1 MTKINPAV
9 NDPAVNNPAVSAN
22 PAPVIA
28 IVAAAGQGHRLGAEK
43 PKAFV
48 ELAGKTLLERTINSL
63 QETGLVDEIIAVAAP
78 DMLDDAAAVLERCEG
93 CAERSAGSTGVGVGS
108 NAKIPKLRLVPG
120 RGERVDSV
128 MAGLEAISVPA
139 GDLIGARAADP
150 VVLVHDAARALT
162 PPEMINRVITAVV
175 DGAAGA
181 IPVVPVV
188 DTIKTVA
195 ESASGE
201 PDGDHDGVPGG
212 ELRVG
217 KTVDRS
223 ELRAAQ
229 TPQGFRYSALLSA
242 NETYFASVQAEKEA
256 GATSFVP
263 TDDASLLEWQ
273 GVPVICVAG
282 DERALKITTPKDL
295 LLAQAYLR
303 ESAEAPAASRPDS
316 AQSTAQHPDS
326 AQSSAQPQQTTAQ
339 PQQSQPAAMPVP
351 RVGIASD
358 AHQIE
363 AGKPCWIAGL
373 LFDGV
378 DGCEGH
384 SDGDV
389 VSHAMVDALLSAS
402 GLGDLGSFVG
412 VGRPEYAN
420 VSGAQLLR
428 EVREL
433 LDDNDFQIGNV
444 AVQLIGQTPKFSPRR
459 EEAQQVLSE
468 LLGAPV
474 SVSATTTD
482 HLGFTGR
489 EEGRAAIANAVVWRA
504 N

>member
-1 MTKINPAV
+1 MNI
-9 NDPAVNNPAVSAN
+9 SSSR

-28 IVAAAGQGHRLGAEK
+28 IIAAAGQGTRLRADK

-48 ELAGKTLLERTINSL
+48 ELAGISLLERSISAMHAT
-63 QETGLVDEIIAVAAP
+63 ELVDEIIVVAAP
-78 DMLDDAAAVLERCEG
+78 DMLDEAADVISRCE
-93 CAERSAGSTGVGVGS
+93 SADATRGAGADASDGRT
-108 NAKIPKLRLVPG
+108 IRLVPG
-120 RGERVDSV
+120 RGERADSV
-128 MAGLEAISVPA
+128 MAGLEAISVEP
-139 GDLIGARAADP
+139 GVDP
-150 VVLVHDAARALT
+150 IVLVHDAARALT
-162 PPEMINRVITAVV
+162 PASMIDRVARAVA
-175 DGAAGA
+175 DGASGVV
-181 IPVVPVV
+181 PVVPVV
-188 DTIKTVA
+188 DTIKAVTETA
-195 ESASGE
+195 G
-201 PDGDHDGVPGG
+201 HD
-212 ELRVG
+212 EERSQAQIT

-223 ELRAAQ
+223 NVRAAQ
-229 TPQGFRYSALLSA
+229 TPQGFRYSALFSA
-242 NETYFASVQAEKEA
+242 NEMYYASVQADAET
-256 GATSFVP
+256 GTRSFVP

-273 GVPVICVAG
+273 GVPVVCVDG
-282 DERALKITTPKDL
+282 DELAFKITTRKDL
-295 LLAQAYLR
+295 LLARAYLADGVTEGA
-303 ESAEAPAASRPDS
+303 ESVNSSSQTIPVQGNS
-316 AQSTAQHPDS
+316 AQSQPTQP
-326 AQSSAQPQQTTAQ
+326 QPAQP
-339 PQQSQPAAMPVP
+339 PAMPIP

-412 VGRPEYAN
+412 VGRPEYDN

-433 LDDNDFQIGNV
+433 LDDNDFRIGNV

>member
-1 MTKINPAV
+1 MSTSSPR
-9 NDPAVNNPAVSAN
+9 
-22 PAPVIA
+22 PAPVVA
-28 IVAAAGQGHRLGAEK
+28 IIAAAGQGTRLRADK

-48 ELAGKTLLERTINSL
+48 ELAGISLLERSIKAMHAA
-63 QETGLVDEIIAVAAP
+63 ELVDEIIVVAAP
-78 DMLDDAAAVLERCEG
+78 DMLDEAADVISRCE
-93 CAERSAGSTGVGVGS
+93 AADSTRVAATGS
-108 NAKIPKLRLVPG
+108 NGATGASGANDGRTIRLVPG
-120 RGERVDSV
+120 RGQRVDSV
-128 MAGLEAISVPA
+128 MAGLEAISVEP
-139 GDLIGARAADP
+139 GVDP
-150 VVLVHDAARALT
+150 IVLVHDAARALT
-162 PPEMINRVITAVV
+162 PASMIDRVARAVA
-175 DGAAGA
+175 DGASGVV
-181 IPVVPVV
+181 PVVPVV
-188 DTIKTVA
+188 DTIKTVTETA
-195 ESASGE
+195 GHDEE
-201 PDGDHDGVPGG
+201 PSQAQITT
-212 ELRVG
+212 
-217 KTVDRS
+217 TVDRS
-223 ELRAAQ
+223 NLRAAQ
-229 TPQGFRYSALLSA
+229 TPQGFRYSALFSA
-242 NETYFASVQAEKEA
+242 NEMYYATVHADAEA
-256 GATSFVP
+256 GTRSFVP

-273 GVPVICVAG
+273 GVPVACVDG
-282 DERALKITTPKDL
+282 DELAFKITTRKDL
-295 LLAQAYLR
+295 LLAQAFLADGVADGTDGTER
-303 ESAEAPAASRPDS
+303 AERVNP
-316 AQSTAQHPDS
+316 
-326 AQSSAQPQQTTAQ
+326 SS
-339 PQQSQPAAMPVP
+339 QSQAIPEQANSTQPPAMPIT

-412 VGRPEYAN
+412 VGRPEYDN
-420 VSGAQLLR
+420 VSGVQLLR

-433 LDDNDFQIGNV
+433 LDDNDFRIGNV

-459 EEAQQVLSE
+459 EEAQEVLSE

>member
-1 MTKINPAV
+1 MTKI
-9 NDPAVNNPAVSAN
+9 NPAVSAN

-63 QETGLVDEIIAVAAP
+63 QATGLVDEIIVVAAP
-78 DMLDDAAAVLERCEG
+78 DKLDDAAAVLERCEG
-93 CAERSAGSTGVGVGS
+93 CAERSAGSTGVGVGT
-108 NAKIPKLRLVPG
+108 NASIPKLRLVPG

-139 GDLIGARAADP
+139 ADLIGARAADP

-162 PPEMINRVITAVV
+162 PPEMITRVIAAVRE
-175 DGAAGA
+175 GAAGV

-195 ESASGE
+195 SSASGE
-201 PDGDHDGVPGG
+201 PAGDHDGKPGG

-242 NETYFASVQAEKEA
+242 NETYFARVQAEKEA

-316 AQSTAQHPDS
+316 AQSSAQHPDS

>member
-1 MTKINPAV
+1 MNI
-9 NDPAVNNPAVSAN
+9 SSSR

-28 IVAAAGQGHRLGAEK
+28 IIAAAGQGTRLRADK

-48 ELAGKTLLERTINSL
+48 ELAGISLLERSISAMHAT
-63 QETGLVDEIIAVAAP
+63 ELVDEIIVVAAP
-78 DMLDDAAAVLERCEG
+78 DMLDEAADVISRCEAADATRG
-93 CAERSAGSTGVGVGS
+93 AGADASDGRT
-108 NAKIPKLRLVPG
+108 IRLVPG
-120 RGERVDSV
+120 RGERADSV
-128 MAGLEAISVPA
+128 MAGLEAVSVEP
-139 GDLIGARAADP
+139 GVDP
-150 VVLVHDAARALT
+150 IVLVHDAARALT
-162 PPEMINRVITAVV
+162 PASMIDRVARAVA
-175 DGAAGA
+175 DGASGVV
-181 IPVVPVV
+181 PVVPVV
-188 DTIKTVA
+188 DTIKAVTETA
-195 ESASGE
+195 GHGE
-201 PDGDHDGVPGG
+201 A
-212 ELRVG
+212 RSQAQIT

-223 ELRAAQ
+223 NVRAAQ
-229 TPQGFRYSALLSA
+229 TPQGFRYSALFSA
-242 NETYFASVQAEKEA
+242 NEMYYASVQADAEA
-256 GATSFVP
+256 GTRSFVP

-273 GVPVICVAG
+273 GVPVVCVDG
-282 DERALKITTPKDL
+282 DELAFKITTRKDL
-295 LLAQAYLR
+295 LLAQAFLADGVTKGSEGA
-303 ESAEAPAASRPDS
+303 ESVNSSFQTIPVQGNS
-316 AQSTAQHPDS
+316 AQSQPTQPQPAQSHLMQPQPAQSKTAQSP
-326 AQSSAQPQQTTAQ
+326 
-339 PQQSQPAAMPVP
+339 AMPIP

-412 VGRPEYAN
+412 VGRPEYDN

-428 EVREL
+428 EVRAL
-433 LDDNDFQIGNV
+433 LDDNDFRIGNV

>member
-1 MTKINPAV
+1 MSTSSPR
-9 NDPAVNNPAVSAN
+9 

-28 IVAAAGQGHRLGAEK
+28 IIAAAGQGTRLRADK

-48 ELAGKTLLERTINSL
+48 ELAGMSLLERSIKAMHAA
-63 QETGLVDEIIAVAAP
+63 ELVDEIIIVAAP
-78 DMLDDAAAVLERCEG
+78 DMLDEAAEVISRCEVADPTRVAAAGFNVAAGDTGANGASGTNEG
-93 CAERSAGSTGVGVGS
+93 RT
-108 NAKIPKLRLVPG
+108 IRLVPG

-128 MAGLEAISVPA
+128 MAGLEAISVEP
-139 GDLIGARAADP
+139 GVDP
-150 VVLVHDAARALT
+150 IVLVHDAARALT
-162 PPEMINRVITAVV
+162 PASMIDRVARAVA
-175 DGAAGA
+175 DGASGVV
-181 IPVVPVV
+181 PVLPVV
-188 DTIKTVA
+188 DTIKTVMETA
-195 ESASGE
+195 GRDEGRSQ
-201 PDGDHDGVPGG
+201 VQIT
-212 ELRVG
+212 

-223 ELRAAQ
+223 NVRAAQ
-229 TPQGFRYSALLSA
+229 TPQGFRYSALFSA
-242 NETYFASVQAEKEA
+242 NEMYFASAQADAEA
-256 GATSFVP
+256 GTRSFVP

-273 GVPVICVAG
+273 GVPVACVDG
-282 DERALKITTPKDL
+282 DELAFKITTRKDL
-295 LLAQAYLR
+295 LLAQAFLADGVADGAER
-303 ESAEAPAASRPDS
+303 AESAERVKPSSQSQAIPA
-316 AQSTAQHPDS
+316 QGN
-326 AQSSAQPQQTTAQ
+326 SAQP
-339 PQQSQPAAMPVP
+339 PAMLIP

-412 VGRPEYAN
+412 VGRPEYDN

-433 LDDNDFQIGNV
+433 LDDNDFRIGNV

>member
-1 MTKINPAV
+1 MNI
-9 NDPAVNNPAVSAN
+9 SSSR

-28 IVAAAGQGHRLGAEK
+28 IVAAAGQGTRLRADK

-48 ELAGKTLLERTINSL
+48 ELAGISLLERSISAM
-63 QETGLVDEIIAVAAP
+63 QASELVDEIIVVAAP
-78 DMLDDAAAVLERCEG
+78 DMLDEAAEVISRCE
-93 CAERSAGSTGVGVGS
+93 SADATRGAGADVSDGRT
-108 NAKIPKLRLVPG
+108 IRLVPG
-120 RGERVDSV
+120 RGERADSV
-128 MAGLEAISVPA
+128 MAGLEAISVEP
-139 GDLIGARAADP
+139 GVDP
-150 VVLVHDAARALT
+150 IVLVHDAARALT
-162 PPEMINRVITAVV
+162 PASMIDRVARAVA
-175 DGAAGA
+175 DGASGVV
-181 IPVVPVV
+181 PVVPVV
-188 DTIKTVA
+188 DTIKAVT
-195 ESASGE
+195 ETTDHGE
-201 PDGDHDGVPGG
+201 A
-212 ELRVG
+212 RSQAQIT

-223 ELRAAQ
+223 NVRAAQ

-242 NETYFASVQAEKEA
+242 NEMYYASVQADAEA
-256 GATSFVP
+256 GTRSFVP

-273 GVPVICVAG
+273 GVPVVCVDG
-282 DERALKITTPKDL
+282 DELAFKITTRKDL
-295 LLAQAYLR
+295 LLARAYLADGVTEGA
-303 ESAEAPAASRPDS
+303 ESVNSSSQTIPVQGNS
-316 AQSTAQHPDS
+316 AQSQPTQP
-326 AQSSAQPQQTTAQ
+326 QPAQP
-339 PQQSQPAAMPVP
+339 PAMPIP

-412 VGRPEYAN
+412 VGRPEYDN

-433 LDDNDFQIGNV
+433 LDDNDFRIGNV

>member
-1 MTKINPAV
+1 MSTSSPR
-9 NDPAVNNPAVSAN
+9 

-28 IVAAAGQGHRLGAEK
+28 IIAAAGQGTRLRADK

-48 ELAGKTLLERTINSL
+48 ELAGISLLERSISAMHAA
-63 QETGLVDEIIAVAAP
+63 ELVDEIIVVAAP
-78 DMLDDAAAVLERCEG
+78 DMLDAAAEVISRCE
-93 CAERSAGSTGVGVGS
+93 AADSTRVAATGS
-108 NAKIPKLRLVPG
+108 NGATGASGANDGRTIRLVPG
-120 RGERVDSV
+120 RGQRVDSV
-128 MAGLEAISVPA
+128 MAGLEAISVEP
-139 GDLIGARAADP
+139 GVDP
-150 VVLVHDAARALT
+150 IVLVHDAARALT
-162 PPEMINRVITAVV
+162 PASMIDRVARAVA
-175 DGAAGA
+175 DGASGVV
-181 IPVVPVV
+181 PVVPVV
-188 DTIKTVA
+188 DTIKTVTETA
-195 ESASGE
+195 GHDEE
-201 PDGDHDGVPGG
+201 PSQAQITT
-212 ELRVG
+212 
-217 KTVDRS
+217 TVDRS
-223 ELRAAQ
+223 NLRAAQ
-229 TPQGFRYSALLSA
+229 TPQGFRYSALFSA
-242 NETYFASVQAEKEA
+242 NEMYYASVHADAEA
-256 GATSFVP
+256 GTRSFVP

-273 GVPVICVAG
+273 GVPVACVDG
-282 DERALKITTPKDL
+282 DELAFKITTRKDL
-295 LLAQAYLR
+295 LLAQAFLADGVADGADDTAG
-303 ESAEAPAASRPDS
+303 AERAERVQTSSQSQAIPAQDN
-316 AQSTAQHPDS
+316 
-326 AQSSAQPQQTTAQ
+326 SAQPL
-339 PQQSQPAAMPVP
+339 AMPIP

-412 VGRPEYAN
+412 VGRPEYDN

-433 LDDNDFQIGNV
+433 LDDNDFRIGNV

-459 EEAQQVLSE
+459 EEAQEVLSE

-489 EEGRAAIANAVVWRA
+489 EEGRAAIANAVVWRV

>member
-1 MTKINPAV
+1 MNI
-9 NDPAVNNPAVSAN
+9 SSSR

-28 IVAAAGQGHRLGAEK
+28 IIAAAGQGTRLGADK

-48 ELAGKTLLERTINSL
+48 ELAGISLLERSISAMHAT
-63 QETGLVDEIIAVAAP
+63 ELVDEIIVVAAP
-78 DMLDDAAAVLERCEG
+78 DMLDEAADVISRCE
-93 CAERSAGSTGVGVGS
+93 SADATRGAGADASDGRT
-108 NAKIPKLRLVPG
+108 IRLVPG
-120 RGERVDSV
+120 RGERADSV
-128 MAGLEAISVPA
+128 MAGLEAVSVEP
-139 GDLIGARAADP
+139 GVDP
-150 VVLVHDAARALT
+150 IVLVHDAARALT
-162 PPEMINRVITAVV
+162 PASMIDRVARAVA
-175 DGAAGA
+175 DGASGVV
-181 IPVVPVV
+181 PVVPVV
-188 DTIKTVA
+188 DTIKAVTETA
-195 ESASGE
+195 GHGE
-201 PDGDHDGVPGG
+201 A
-212 ELRVG
+212 RSQAQIT

-223 ELRAAQ
+223 NVRAAQ
-229 TPQGFRYSALLSA
+229 TPQGFRYSALFSA
-242 NETYFASVQAEKEA
+242 NEMYYASVQADAEA
-256 GATSFVP
+256 GTRSFVP

-273 GVPVICVAG
+273 GVPVVCVDG
-282 DERALKITTPKDL
+282 DELAFKITTRKDL
-295 LLAQAYLR
+295 LLAQAFLADGVTKGSEGA
-303 ESAEAPAASRPDS
+303 ESVNSSFQTIPVQGNS
-316 AQSTAQHPDS
+316 AQSQPTQPQP
-326 AQSSAQPQQTTAQ
+326 AQSHLMQPQPAQ
-339 PQQSQPAAMPVP
+339 SPAMPIP

-412 VGRPEYAN
+412 VGRPEYDN

-428 EVREL
+428 EVRAL
-433 LDDNDFQIGNV
+433 LDDNDFRIGNV

>member
-1 MTKINPAV
+1 MSTSSPR
-9 NDPAVNNPAVSAN
+9 

-28 IVAAAGQGHRLGAEK
+28 IIAAAGQGTRLRADK

-48 ELAGKTLLERTINSL
+48 ELAGISLLERSISAMHAA
-63 QETGLVDEIIAVAAP
+63 ELVDEIIVVAAP
-78 DMLDDAAAVLERCEG
+78 DMLDEAADVISRCE
-93 CAERSAGSTGVGVGS
+93 AAGDTSVADASRVPGAGASDRRT
-108 NAKIPKLRLVPG
+108 IRLVPG
-120 RGERVDSV
+120 RGQRVDSV
-128 MAGLEAISVPA
+128 MAGLEAISVEP
-139 GDLIGARAADP
+139 GVDP
-150 VVLVHDAARALT
+150 IVLVHDAARALT
-162 PPEMINRVITAVV
+162 PARMIDRVARAGA
-175 DGAAGA
+175 DGASGVV
-181 IPVVPVV
+181 PVVPVV
-188 DTIKTVA
+188 DTIKTVTETA
-195 ESASGE
+195 GHDEE
-201 PDGDHDGVPGG
+201 PSQAQITT
-212 ELRVG
+212 
-217 KTVDRS
+217 TVDRS
-223 ELRAAQ
+223 NLRAAQ
-229 TPQGFRYSALLSA
+229 TPQGFRYSALFSA
-242 NETYFASVQAEKEA
+242 NEMYYASVHADAEA
-256 GATSFVP
+256 GTRSFVP

-273 GVPVICVAG
+273 GVPVACVDG
-282 DERALKITTPKDL
+282 DELAFKITTRKDL
-295 LLAQAYLR
+295 LLAQAFLADGVADGTDGTER
-303 ESAEAPAASRPDS
+303 AERVNP
-316 AQSTAQHPDS
+316 
-326 AQSSAQPQQTTAQ
+326 SS
-339 PQQSQPAAMPVP
+339 QSQAIPIP

-412 VGRPEYAN
+412 VGRPEYDN
-420 VSGAQLLR
+420 VSGVQLLR

-433 LDDNDFQIGNV
+433 LDDNDFRIGNV

-459 EEAQQVLSE
+459 EEAQEVLSE

-474 SVSATTTD
+474 PVPATTTD

>member
-1 MTKINPAV
+1 MNI
-9 NDPAVNNPAVSAN
+9 SSSR

-28 IVAAAGQGHRLGAEK
+28 IIAAAGQGTRLGADK

-48 ELAGKTLLERTINSL
+48 ELAGISLLERSISAMHAT
-63 QETGLVDEIIAVAAP
+63 ELVDEIIVVAAP
-78 DMLDDAAAVLERCEG
+78 DMLDEAADVISRCE
-93 CAERSAGSTGVGVGS
+93 SADVTRVAGAGASDGRT
-108 NAKIPKLRLVPG
+108 IRLVPG
-120 RGERVDSV
+120 RGERADSV
-128 MAGLEAISVPA
+128 MAGLEAISVEP
-139 GDLIGARAADP
+139 GVDP
-150 VVLVHDAARALT
+150 IVLVHDAARALT
-162 PPEMINRVITAVV
+162 PANMIDRVARAVA
-175 DGAAGA
+175 DGALGVV
-181 IPVVPVV
+181 PVVPVV
-188 DTIKTVA
+188 DTIKAVTETA
-195 ESASGE
+195 GHGE
-201 PDGDHDGVPGG
+201 V
-212 ELRVG
+212 RSQAQIT

-223 ELRAAQ
+223 NVRAAQ
-229 TPQGFRYSALLSA
+229 TPQGFRYSALFSA
-242 NETYFASVQAEKEA
+242 NEMYYASVQADAEA
-256 GATSFVP
+256 GTRSFVP

-273 GVPVICVAG
+273 GVPVVCVDG
-282 DERALKITTPKDL
+282 DELAFKITTRKDL
-295 LLAQAYLR
+295 LLARAFLADGVT
-303 ESAEAPAASRPDS
+303 EGSEGAERMNPSSQTIPVQGNS
-316 AQSTAQHPDS
+316 AQSQPTQP
-326 AQSSAQPQQTTAQ
+326 QPAQPKTTQ
-339 PQQSQPAAMPVP
+339 PPAVPIP

-412 VGRPEYAN
+412 VGRPEYDN

-428 EVREL
+428 EVHAL
-433 LDDNDFQIGNV
+433 LDDNDFRIGNV

>member
-1 MTKINPAV
+1 MNI
-9 NDPAVNNPAVSAN
+9 SSSR

-28 IVAAAGQGHRLGAEK
+28 IIAAAGQGTRLRADK

-48 ELAGKTLLERTINSL
+48 ELAGISLLERSISAMHAT
-63 QETGLVDEIIAVAAP
+63 ELVDEIIVVAAP
-78 DMLDDAAAVLERCEG
+78 DMLDEAADVISRCE
-93 CAERSAGSTGVGVGS
+93 SADATRGAGADASDGRT
-108 NAKIPKLRLVPG
+108 IRLVPG
-120 RGERVDSV
+120 RGERADSV
-128 MAGLEAISVPA
+128 MAGLEAVSVEP
-139 GDLIGARAADP
+139 GVDP
-150 VVLVHDAARALT
+150 IVLVHDAARALT
-162 PPEMINRVITAVV
+162 PASMIDRVARAVA
-175 DGAAGA
+175 DGASGVV
-181 IPVVPVV
+181 PVVPVV
-188 DTIKTVA
+188 DTIKAVT
-195 ESASGE
+195 ETT
-201 PDGDHDGVPGG
+201 DHGG
-212 ELRVG
+212 ARSQAQIT

-223 ELRAAQ
+223 NVRAAQ

-242 NETYFASVQAEKEA
+242 NEMYYASVQADAEA
-256 GATSFVP
+256 GTRSFVP

-273 GVPVICVAG
+273 GVPVVCVDG
-282 DERALKITTPKDL
+282 DELAFKITTQKDL
-295 LLAQAYLR
+295 LLARAFLADGVTEGSEGA
-303 ESAEAPAASRPDS
+303 ESVNPSFQTIPVQGNS
-316 AQSTAQHPDS
+316 AQSKTT
-326 AQSSAQPQQTTAQ
+326 QSP
-339 PQQSQPAAMPVP
+339 AMPIP

-412 VGRPEYAN
+412 VGRPEYDN

-428 EVREL
+428 EVRVL
-433 LDDNDFQIGNV
+433 LDDNDFRIGNV

>member
-1 MTKINPAV
+1 MNI
-9 NDPAVNNPAVSAN
+9 SSSR

-28 IVAAAGQGHRLGAEK
+28 IIAAAGQGTRLGADK

-48 ELAGKTLLERTINSL
+48 ELAGRSLLERSISAMHAT
-63 QETGLVDEIIAVAAP
+63 ELVDEIIVVAAP
-78 DMLDDAAAVLERCEG
+78 DMLDEAADVISRCE
-93 CAERSAGSTGVGVGS
+93 SADATRGAGADASDGRT
-108 NAKIPKLRLVPG
+108 IRLVPG
-120 RGERVDSV
+120 RGERADSV
-128 MAGLEAISVPA
+128 MAGLEAISVEP
-139 GDLIGARAADP
+139 GVDP
-150 VVLVHDAARALT
+150 IVLVHDAARALT
-162 PPEMINRVITAVV
+162 PASMIDRVARAVA
-175 DGAAGA
+175 DGASGVV
-181 IPVVPVV
+181 PVVPVV
-188 DTIKTVA
+188 DTIKAVTETA
-195 ESASGE
+195 GHGE
-201 PDGDHDGVPGG
+201 A
-212 ELRVG
+212 RSQAQIT

-223 ELRAAQ
+223 NVRAAQ
-229 TPQGFRYSALLSA
+229 TPQGFRYSALFSA
-242 NETYFASVQAEKEA
+242 NEMYYASVQADAEA
-256 GATSFVP
+256 GTRSFVP

-273 GVPVICVAG
+273 GVPVVCVDG
-282 DERALKITTPKDL
+282 DELAFKITTRKDL
-295 LLAQAYLR
+295 LLARAYLADGVI
-303 ESAEAPAASRPDS
+303 EGSEGAERVNSSSQTIPVQGNS
-316 AQSTAQHPDS
+316 AQSHLMQPQPAQSKTAQSP
-326 AQSSAQPQQTTAQ
+326 
-339 PQQSQPAAMPVP
+339 AMPIP

-412 VGRPEYAN
+412 VGRPEYDN

-428 EVREL
+428 EVRAL
-433 LDDNDFQIGNV
+433 LDDNDFRIGNV

>member
-9 NDPAVNNPAVSAN
+9 INPAVNNPAVLDN

-48 ELAGKTLLERTINSL
+48 ELSGKTLLERTINSL
-63 QETGLVDEIIAVAAP
+63 QSTGLVDEIIAVAAP
-78 DMLDDAAAVLERCEG
+78 DMLDDAAAVLQRCQSNP
-93 CAERSAGSTGVGVGS
+93 AAPVSSAAVGGGAT
-108 NAKIPKLRLVPG
+108 AKTPELRLVPG

-139 GDLIGARAADP
+139 AGQPGAVPASDP

-162 PPEMINRVITAVV
+162 PPAMITRVIAAVV
-175 DGAAGA
+175 DGAAGV

-201 PDGDHDGVPGG
+201 SDGATDGKPGG
-212 ELRVG
+212 ELVVG

-242 NETYFASVQAEKEA
+242 NETYFASVQADKEA
-256 GATSFVP
+256 GARSFVP

-273 GVPVICVAG
+273 GVPVSCVAG
-282 DERALKITTPKDL
+282 DERALKITTRKDL
-295 LLAQAYLR
+295 LLAQAYLQ
-303 ESAEAPAASRPDS
+303 EAAQSLDD
-316 AQSTAQHPDS
+316 AQSTAQRPDA
-326 AQSSAQPQQTTAQ
+326 AQSTAQPQQTTAQ
-339 PQQSQPAAMPVP
+339 QQQSQPPAMPVP

>member
-1 MTKINPAV
+1 MNI
-9 NDPAVNNPAVSAN
+9 SSSR

-28 IVAAAGQGHRLGAEK
+28 IIAAAGQGTRLGADK

-48 ELAGKTLLERTINSL
+48 ELAGISLLERSISAMHAT
-63 QETGLVDEIIAVAAP
+63 ELVDEIIVVAAP
-78 DMLDDAAAVLERCEG
+78 DMLDEAADVISRCE
-93 CAERSAGSTGVGVGS
+93 SADATRVAGADASDGRT
-108 NAKIPKLRLVPG
+108 IRLVPG
-120 RGERVDSV
+120 RGERADSV
-128 MAGLEAISVPA
+128 MAGLEAISVEP
-139 GDLIGARAADP
+139 GVDP
-150 VVLVHDAARALT
+150 IVLVHDAARALT
-162 PPEMINRVITAVV
+162 PASMIDRVARAVA
-175 DGAAGA
+175 DGASGVV
-181 IPVVPVV
+181 PVVPVV
-188 DTIKTVA
+188 DTIKAVTETA
-195 ESASGE
+195 GHGE
-201 PDGDHDGVPGG
+201 A
-212 ELRVG
+212 RSQAQIT

-223 ELRAAQ
+223 NVRAAQ

-242 NETYFASVQAEKEA
+242 NEMYYASVQADAEA
-256 GATSFVP
+256 GTRSFVP

-273 GVPVICVAG
+273 GVPVVCVDG
-282 DERALKITTPKDL
+282 DELAFKITTRKDL
-295 LLAQAYLR
+295 LLARAYLADGVTEGSEGA
-303 ESAEAPAASRPDS
+303 ESVNPSSQTIPVQGNS
-316 AQSTAQHPDS
+316 AQSKTT
-326 AQSSAQPQQTTAQ
+326 QP
-339 PQQSQPAAMPVP
+339 PAMPIP

-412 VGRPEYAN
+412 VGRPEYDN

-433 LDDNDFQIGNV
+433 LDDNDFRIGNV

>member
-1 MTKINPAV
+1 MNI
-9 NDPAVNNPAVSAN
+9 SSSR

-28 IVAAAGQGHRLGAEK
+28 IIAAAGQGTRLRADK

-48 ELAGKTLLERTINSL
+48 ELAGISLLERSISAMHAT
-63 QETGLVDEIIAVAAP
+63 ELVDEIIVVAAP
-78 DMLDDAAAVLERCEG
+78 DMLDEAADVISRCE
-93 CAERSAGSTGVGVGS
+93 SADATRGAGADASDGRT
-108 NAKIPKLRLVPG
+108 IRLVPG
-120 RGERVDSV
+120 RGERADSV
-128 MAGLEAISVPA
+128 MAGLEAISVEP
-139 GDLIGARAADP
+139 GVDP
-150 VVLVHDAARALT
+150 IVLVHDAARALT
-162 PPEMINRVITAVV
+162 PASMIDRVARAVA
-175 DGAAGA
+175 DGASGVV
-181 IPVVPVV
+181 PVVPVV
-188 DTIKTVA
+188 DTIKAVT
-195 ESASGE
+195 ETTGHGE
-201 PDGDHDGVPGG
+201 ARGQAQIT
-212 ELRVG
+212 

-223 ELRAAQ
+223 NVRAAQ
-229 TPQGFRYSALLSA
+229 TPQGFRYSALFSA
-242 NETYFASVQAEKEA
+242 NEMYYASVQADAEA
-256 GATSFVP
+256 GTRSFVP

-273 GVPVICVAG
+273 GVPVVCVDG
-282 DERALKITTPKDL
+282 DELAFKITTRKDL
-295 LLAQAYLR
+295 LLARAYLADGVT
-303 ESAEAPAASRPDS
+303 EGAQSVNPSSQTIPVQGNS
-316 AQSTAQHPDS
+316 AQSQPTHLQP
-326 AQSSAQPQQTTAQ
+326 AQPQPAQSKTTQ
-339 PQQSQPAAMPVP
+339 PPAMPIP

-412 VGRPEYAN
+412 VGRPEYDN

-433 LDDNDFQIGNV
+433 LDDNDFRIGNV

>member
-1 MTKINPAV
+1 MNI
-9 NDPAVNNPAVSAN
+9 SSSR

-28 IVAAAGQGHRLGAEK
+28 IIAAAGQGTRLRADK

-48 ELAGKTLLERTINSL
+48 ELAGISLLERSISAMHAT
-63 QETGLVDEIIAVAAP
+63 EFVDEIIVVAAP
-78 DMLDDAAAVLERCEG
+78 DMLDEAADVISRCE
-93 CAERSAGSTGVGVGS
+93 SADATRVAGADASDGRT
-108 NAKIPKLRLVPG
+108 IRLVPG
-120 RGERVDSV
+120 RGERADSV
-128 MAGLEAISVPA
+128 MAGLEAISVEP
-139 GDLIGARAADP
+139 GVDP
-150 VVLVHDAARALT
+150 IVLVHDAARALT
-162 PPEMINRVITAVV
+162 PASMIDRVARAVA
-175 DGAAGA
+175 DGASGVV
-181 IPVVPVV
+181 PVVPVV
-188 DTIKTVA
+188 DTIKAVTETA
-195 ESASGE
+195 G
-201 PDGDHDGVPGG
+201 HD
-212 ELRVG
+212 EERSQAQIT

-223 ELRAAQ
+223 NVRAAQ
-229 TPQGFRYSALLSA
+229 TPQGFRYSALFSA
-242 NETYFASVQAEKEA
+242 NEMYYASVQADAEA
-256 GATSFVP
+256 GTRSFVP
-263 TDDASLLEWQ
+263 TDDAALLEWQ
-273 GVPVICVAG
+273 GVPVVCVDG
-282 DERALKITTPKDL
+282 DELAFKITTRKDL
-295 LLAQAYLR
+295 LLAQAFLADGVT
-303 ESAEAPAASRPDS
+303 EGSEGAERVNPSSRTIPVQGNS
-316 AQSTAQHPDS
+316 AQSQPTQP
-326 AQSSAQPQQTTAQ
+326 QPAQPQPAQ
-339 PQQSQPAAMPVP
+339 PPAMPIP

-412 VGRPEYAN
+412 VGRPEYDN

-433 LDDNDFQIGNV
+433 LDDNDFRIGNV

>member
-1 MTKINPAV
+1 MSTSSPR
-9 NDPAVNNPAVSAN
+9 
-22 PAPVIA
+22 PAPVVA
-28 IVAAAGQGHRLGAEK
+28 IIAAAGQGTRLRADK

-48 ELAGKTLLERTINSL
+48 ELAGISLLERSIKAMHAA
-63 QETGLVDEIIAVAAP
+63 ELVDEIIVVAAP
-78 DMLDDAAAVLERCEG
+78 DMLDEAADVISRCE
-93 CAERSAGSTGVGVGS
+93 AADSTRVAATGS
-108 NAKIPKLRLVPG
+108 NGATGASGANDGRTIRLVPG
-120 RGERVDSV
+120 RGQRVDSV
-128 MAGLEAISVPA
+128 MAGLEAISVEP
-139 GDLIGARAADP
+139 GVDP
-150 VVLVHDAARALT
+150 IVLVHDAARALT
-162 PPEMINRVITAVV
+162 PASMIDRVARAVA
-175 DGAAGA
+175 DGASGVV
-181 IPVVPVV
+181 PVVPVV
-188 DTIKTVA
+188 DTIKTVTETA
-195 ESASGE
+195 GHDEE
-201 PDGDHDGVPGG
+201 PSQAQITT
-212 ELRVG
+212 
-217 KTVDRS
+217 TVDRS
-223 ELRAAQ
+223 NLRAAQ
-229 TPQGFRYSALLSA
+229 TPQGFRYSALFSA
-242 NETYFASVQAEKEA
+242 NEMYYATVHADAEA
-256 GATSFVP
+256 GTRSFVP

-273 GVPVICVAG
+273 GVPVACVDG
-282 DERALKITTPKDL
+282 DELAFKITTRKDL
-295 LLAQAYLR
+295 LLAQAFLADGVADGTDGTER
-303 ESAEAPAASRPDS
+303 AERVNP
-316 AQSTAQHPDS
+316 
-326 AQSSAQPQQTTAQ
+326 SS
-339 PQQSQPAAMPVP
+339 QSQAIPEQANSTQPPAMPIP

-412 VGRPEYAN
+412 VGRPEYDN
-420 VSGAQLLR
+420 VSGVQLLR

-433 LDDNDFQIGNV
+433 LDDNDFRIGNV

-459 EEAQQVLSE
+459 EEAQEVLSE

-489 EEGRAAIANAVVWRA
+489 EEGRAAIANAVVWRV

>member
-1 MTKINPAV
+1 MNI
-9 NDPAVNNPAVSAN
+9 SSSR

-28 IVAAAGQGHRLGAEK
+28 IIAAAGQGTRLGAGK

-48 ELAGKTLLERTINSL
+48 ELAGISLLERSISAMHAT
-63 QETGLVDEIIAVAAP
+63 ELVDEIIVVAAP
-78 DMLDDAAAVLERCEG
+78 DMLDEAADVISRCE
-93 CAERSAGSTGVGVGS
+93 SADATRGAGAYASDGRT
-108 NAKIPKLRLVPG
+108 IRLVPG
-120 RGERVDSV
+120 RGERADSV
-128 MAGLEAISVPA
+128 MAGLEAISVES
-139 GDLIGARAADP
+139 GVDP
-150 VVLVHDAARALT
+150 IVLVHDAARALT
-162 PPEMINRVITAVV
+162 PASMIDRVARAVA
-175 DGAAGA
+175 DGASGVV
-181 IPVVPVV
+181 PVVPVV
-188 DTIKTVA
+188 DTIKAVTETA
-195 ESASGE
+195 GHGE
-201 PDGDHDGVPGG
+201 A
-212 ELRVG
+212 RSQAQIT

-223 ELRAAQ
+223 NVRAAQ

-242 NETYFASVQAEKEA
+242 NEMYYASVQADAEA
-256 GATSFVP
+256 GTRSFVP

-273 GVPVICVAG
+273 GVPVVCVDG
-282 DERALKITTPKDL
+282 DELAFKITTHKDL
-295 LLAQAYLR
+295 LLARAYL
-303 ESAEAPAASRPDS
+303 ADGPVTRP
-316 AQSTAQHPDS
+316 
-326 AQSSAQPQQTTAQ
+326 QPTQ
-339 PQQSQPAAMPVP
+339 PPAMPIP

-412 VGRPEYAN
+412 VGRPEYDN

-428 EVREL
+428 EVRAL
-433 LDDNDFQIGNV
+433 LDDNDFRIGNV

>member
-1 MTKINPAV
+1 MSTSSPR
-9 NDPAVNNPAVSAN
+9 
-22 PAPVIA
+22 PAPVVA
-28 IVAAAGQGHRLGAEK
+28 IIAAAGQGTRLRADK

-48 ELAGKTLLERTINSL
+48 ELAGISLLERSIKAMHAA
-63 QETGLVDEIIAVAAP
+63 ELVDEIIVVAAP
-78 DMLDDAAAVLERCEG
+78 DMLDAAAEVISRCE
-93 CAERSAGSTGVGVGS
+93 AADSTRVAATGS
-108 NAKIPKLRLVPG
+108 NGATGASGANDGRTIRLVPG

-128 MAGLEAISVPA
+128 MAGLEAISVEP
-139 GDLIGARAADP
+139 GVDP
-150 VVLVHDAARALT
+150 IVLVHDAARALT
-162 PPEMINRVITAVV
+162 PASMIDRVARAVA
-175 DGAAGA
+175 DGASGVV
-181 IPVVPVV
+181 PVVPVV
-188 DTIKTVA
+188 DTIKTVTETA
-195 ESASGE
+195 GHDEE
-201 PDGDHDGVPGG
+201 PSQAQITT
-212 ELRVG
+212 
-217 KTVDRS
+217 TVDRS
-223 ELRAAQ
+223 NLRAAQ
-229 TPQGFRYSALLSA
+229 TPQGFRYSALFSA
-242 NETYFASVQAEKEA
+242 NEMYYATVHADAEA
-256 GATSFVP
+256 GTRSFVP

-273 GVPVICVAG
+273 GVPVACVDG
-282 DERALKITTPKDL
+282 DELAFKITTRKDL
-295 LLAQAYLR
+295 LLAQAFLADGVADGTDGTER
-303 ESAEAPAASRPDS
+303 AERVNP
-316 AQSTAQHPDS
+316 
-326 AQSSAQPQQTTAQ
+326 SS
-339 PQQSQPAAMPVP
+339 QSQAIPEQANSTQPPAMPIP

-412 VGRPEYAN
+412 VGRPEYDN
-420 VSGAQLLR
+420 VSGVQLLR

-433 LDDNDFQIGNV
+433 LDDNDFRIGNV

-459 EEAQQVLSE
+459 EEAQEVLSE

-489 EEGRAAIANAVVWRA
+489 EEGRAAIANAVVWRV

>member
-1 MTKINPAV
+1 MNI
-9 NDPAVNNPAVSAN
+9 SSSR

-28 IVAAAGQGHRLGAEK
+28 IIAAAGQGTRLRADK

-48 ELAGKTLLERTINSL
+48 ELAGISLLERSISAMHAT
-63 QETGLVDEIIAVAAP
+63 ELVDEIIVVAAP
-78 DMLDDAAAVLERCEG
+78 DMLDEAADVISRCE
-93 CAERSAGSTGVGVGS
+93 SADTTRGAGADASDGRT
-108 NAKIPKLRLVPG
+108 IRLVPG
-120 RGERVDSV
+120 RGERADSV
-128 MAGLEAISVPA
+128 MAGLEAISVEP
-139 GDLIGARAADP
+139 GVDP
-150 VVLVHDAARALT
+150 IVLVHDAARALT
-162 PPEMINRVITAVV
+162 PASMIDRVARAVA
-175 DGAAGA
+175 DGASGVV
-181 IPVVPVV
+181 PVVPVV
-188 DTIKTVA
+188 DTIKAVTETA
-195 ESASGE
+195 G
-201 PDGDHDGVPGG
+201 HD
-212 ELRVG
+212 EERSQAQIT

-223 ELRAAQ
+223 NVRAAQ
-229 TPQGFRYSALLSA
+229 TPQGFRYSALFSA
-242 NETYFASVQAEKEA
+242 NEMYYASVQADAEA
-256 GATSFVP
+256 GTRSFVP

-273 GVPVICVAG
+273 GVPVVCVDG
-282 DERALKITTPKDL
+282 DELAFKITTRKDL
-295 LLAQAYLR
+295 LLARAFL
-303 ESAEAPAASRPDS
+303 ADGPVTRP
-316 AQSTAQHPDS
+316 
-326 AQSSAQPQQTTAQ
+326 QPTQ
-339 PQQSQPAAMPVP
+339 PPAMPIP

-412 VGRPEYAN
+412 VGRPEYDN

-433 LDDNDFQIGNV
+433 LDDNDFRIGNV

>member
-1 MTKINPAV
+1 MNI
-9 NDPAVNNPAVSAN
+9 SSSR

-28 IVAAAGQGHRLGAEK
+28 IIAAAGQGTRLGADK

-48 ELAGKTLLERTINSL
+48 ELAGISLLERSISAMHAT
-63 QETGLVDEIIAVAAP
+63 ELVDEIIVVAAP
-78 DMLDDAAAVLERCEG
+78 DMLDEAADVISRCE
-93 CAERSAGSTGVGVGS
+93 SADATRGAGADASDGRT
-108 NAKIPKLRLVPG
+108 IRLVPG
-120 RGERVDSV
+120 RGERADSV
-128 MAGLEAISVPA
+128 MAGLEAVSVEP
-139 GDLIGARAADP
+139 GVDP
-150 VVLVHDAARALT
+150 IVLVHDAARALT
-162 PPEMINRVITAVV
+162 PASMVDRVARAVA
-175 DGAAGA
+175 DGASGVV
-181 IPVVPVV
+181 PVVPVV
-188 DTIKTVA
+188 DTIKAVTETA
-195 ESASGE
+195 GHGE
-201 PDGDHDGVPGG
+201 A
-212 ELRVG
+212 RSQAQIT

-223 ELRAAQ
+223 NVRAAQ
-229 TPQGFRYSALLSA
+229 TPQGFRYSALFSA
-242 NETYFASVQAEKEA
+242 NEMYYASVQADAEA
-256 GATSFVP
+256 GTRSFVP

-273 GVPVICVAG
+273 GVPVVCVDG
-282 DERALKITTPKDL
+282 DELAFKITTRKDL
-295 LLAQAYLR
+295 LLARACLTDGVTEGSEGAESLNPSSQAI
-303 ESAEAPAASRPDS
+303 PVQGNS
-316 AQSTAQHPDS
+316 AQSQPTHLQP
-326 AQSSAQPQQTTAQ
+326 AQSQTTHLQPAQPQPAQSKTAQ
-339 PQQSQPAAMPVP
+339 SPAMPIP

-412 VGRPEYAN
+412 VGRPEYDN

-428 EVREL
+428 EVRAL
-433 LDDNDFQIGNV
+433 LDDNDFRIGNV

>member
-1 MTKINPAV
+1 MNI
-9 NDPAVNNPAVSAN
+9 SSSR

-28 IVAAAGQGHRLGAEK
+28 IIAAAGQGTRLGADK

-48 ELAGKTLLERTINSL
+48 ELAGISLLQRSISAMHATE
-63 QETGLVDEIIAVAAP
+63 LVDEIIVVAAP
-78 DMLDDAAAVLERCEG
+78 DMLDEAADVISRCE
-93 CAERSAGSTGVGVGS
+93 SADATRGAGADASDGRT
-108 NAKIPKLRLVPG
+108 IRLVPG
-120 RGERVDSV
+120 RGERADSV
-128 MAGLEAISVPA
+128 MAGLEAVSVEP
-139 GDLIGARAADP
+139 GVDP
-150 VVLVHDAARALT
+150 IVLVHDAARALT
-162 PPEMINRVITAVV
+162 PASMIDRVARAVA
-175 DGAAGA
+175 DGASGVV
-181 IPVVPVV
+181 PVVPVV
-188 DTIKTVA
+188 DTIKAVT
-195 ESASGE
+195 ETT
-201 PDGDHDGVPGG
+201 DHGG
-212 ELRVG
+212 ARSQAQIT

-223 ELRAAQ
+223 NVRAAQ

-242 NETYFASVQAEKEA
+242 NEMYYASVQADAEA
-256 GATSFVP
+256 RTRSFVP

-273 GVPVICVAG
+273 GVPVVCVDG
-282 DERALKITTPKDL
+282 DELAFKITTRKDL
-295 LLAQAYLR
+295 LLARAFLADGVT
-303 ESAEAPAASRPDS
+303 EGSEGAERVSSSPQTIPVQGNS
-316 AQSTAQHPDS
+316 AQSQPTHLQP
-326 AQSSAQPQQTTAQ
+326 AQPQPAQSKTTQ
-339 PQQSQPAAMPVP
+339 PPAMPIP

-412 VGRPEYAN
+412 VGRPEYDN

-428 EVREL
+428 EVRAL
-433 LDDNDFQIGNV
+433 LDDNDFRIGNV

>member
-1 MTKINPAV
+1 MSTSSPR
-9 NDPAVNNPAVSAN
+9 

-28 IVAAAGQGHRLGAEK
+28 IIAAAGQGTRLRADK

-48 ELAGKTLLERTINSL
+48 ELAGMSLLERSISAMHAA
-63 QETGLVDEIIAVAAP
+63 ELVDEIIVVAAP
-78 DMLDDAAAVLERCEG
+78 DMLDEAADVISRCE
-93 CAERSAGSTGVGVGS
+93 AAGATSVADATRVAGDGIS
-108 NAKIPKLRLVPG
+108 DAPAIRLVPG
-120 RGERVDSV
+120 RGQRVDSV
-128 MAGLEAISVPA
+128 MAGLEAISVEP
-139 GDLIGARAADP
+139 GVDP
-150 VVLVHDAARALT
+150 IVLVHDAARALT
-162 PPEMINRVITAVV
+162 PASMIDRVARAVA
-175 DGAAGA
+175 DGASGVV
-181 IPVVPVV
+181 PVVPVV
-188 DTIKTVA
+188 DTIKAVA
-195 ESASGE
+195 ETAG
-201 PDGDHDGVPGG
+201 HD
-212 ELRVG
+212 EETSQTQITT
-217 KTVDRS
+217 TVDRS
-223 ELRAAQ
+223 NVRAAQ
-229 TPQGFRYSALLSA
+229 TPQGFRYSALFSA
-242 NETYFASVQAEKEA
+242 NEMYYASVQADAEA
-256 GATSFVP
+256 GTRSFVP

-273 GVPVICVAG
+273 GVPVVCVDG
-282 DERALKITTPKDL
+282 DELAFKITTRKDL
-295 LLAQAYLR
+295 LLAQAFL
-303 ESAEAPAASRPDS
+303 ADGPV
-316 AQSTAQHPDS
+316 T
-326 AQSSAQPQQTTAQ
+326 QPQPTQ
-339 PQQSQPAAMPVP
+339 PPAMPIP

-412 VGRPEYAN
+412 VGRPEYDN

-428 EVREL
+428 EVRAL
-433 LDDNDFQIGNV
+433 LDDNDFRIGNV

>member
-1 MTKINPAV
+1 MSTSSPR
-9 NDPAVNNPAVSAN
+9 
-22 PAPVIA
+22 PAPVVA
-28 IVAAAGQGHRLGAEK
+28 IIAAAGQGTRLRADK

-48 ELAGKTLLERTINSL
+48 ELAGISLLERSIKAMHAA
-63 QETGLVDEIIAVAAP
+63 ELVDEIIVVAAP
-78 DMLDDAAAVLERCEG
+78 DMLDAAAEVISRCE
-93 CAERSAGSTGVGVGS
+93 AADSTRVAATGS
-108 NAKIPKLRLVPG
+108 NGATGASGANDGRTIRLVPG

-128 MAGLEAISVPA
+128 MAGLEAISVEP
-139 GDLIGARAADP
+139 GVDP
-150 VVLVHDAARALT
+150 IVLVHDAARALT
-162 PPEMINRVITAVV
+162 PASMIDRVARAVA
-175 DGAAGA
+175 DGASGVV
-181 IPVVPVV
+181 PVVPVV
-188 DTIKTVA
+188 DTIKTVTETA
-195 ESASGE
+195 GHDEE
-201 PDGDHDGVPGG
+201 PSQAQITT
-212 ELRVG
+212 
-217 KTVDRS
+217 TVDRS
-223 ELRAAQ
+223 NLRAAQ
-229 TPQGFRYSALLSA
+229 TPQGFRYSALFSA
-242 NETYFASVQAEKEA
+242 NEMYYATVHADAEA
-256 GATSFVP
+256 GTRSFVP

-273 GVPVICVAG
+273 GVPVACVDG
-282 DERALKITTPKDL
+282 DELAFTITTRKDL
-295 LLAQAYLR
+295 LLAQAFLADGVADGTDGTER
-303 ESAEAPAASRPDS
+303 AERVNP
-316 AQSTAQHPDS
+316 
-326 AQSSAQPQQTTAQ
+326 SS
-339 PQQSQPAAMPVP
+339 QSQAIPEQANSTQPPAMPIP

-412 VGRPEYAN
+412 VGRPEYDN
-420 VSGAQLLR
+420 VSGVQLLR

-433 LDDNDFQIGNV
+433 LDDNDFRIGNV

-459 EEAQQVLSE
+459 EEAQEVLSE

-489 EEGRAAIANAVVWRA
+489 EEGRAAIANAVVWRV

>member
-1 MTKINPAV
+1 MSTSSPR
-9 NDPAVNNPAVSAN
+9 

-28 IVAAAGQGHRLGAEK
+28 IIAAAGQGTRLRADK

-48 ELAGKTLLERTINSL
+48 ELAGMSLLEHSIKAMHAA
-63 QETGLVDEIIAVAAP
+63 ELVDEIIIVAAP
-78 DMLDDAAAVLERCEG
+78 DMLDEAAEVISRCEVADPTRVAANG
-93 CAERSAGSTGVGVGS
+93 AAGSSGDTGASGTNEGRT
-108 NAKIPKLRLVPG
+108 IRLVPG

-128 MAGLEAISVPA
+128 MAGLEAISVEP
-139 GDLIGARAADP
+139 GVDP
-150 VVLVHDAARALT
+150 IVLVHDAARALT
-162 PPEMINRVITAVV
+162 PASMVDRVARAVA
-175 DGAAGA
+175 DGASGVV
-181 IPVVPVV
+181 PVLPVV
-188 DTIKTVA
+188 DTIKTVTETA
-195 ESASGE
+195 GRDEERGQ
-201 PDGDHDGVPGG
+201 VQIT
-212 ELRVG
+212 

-223 ELRAAQ
+223 NVRAAQ
-229 TPQGFRYSALLSA
+229 TPQGFRYSALFSA
-242 NETYFASVQAEKEA
+242 NEMYYASVQADAEA
-256 GATSFVP
+256 GTRSFVP

-273 GVPVICVAG
+273 GVPVVCVDG
-282 DERALKITTPKDL
+282 DDLAFKITTRKDL
-295 LLAQAYLR
+295 LLAQAFLADGVADGADDTAG
-303 ESAEAPAASRPDS
+303 AERAERVQTSSQSQAIPA
-316 AQSTAQHPDS
+316 QGN
-326 AQSSAQPQQTTAQ
+326 SAQP
-339 PQQSQPAAMPVP
+339 PAMPIP

-412 VGRPEYAN
+412 VGRPEYDN

-433 LDDNDFQIGNV
+433 LDDNDFRIGNV

-459 EEAQQVLSE
+459 EEAQEVLSE

>member
-1 MTKINPAV
+1 MSISSPR
-9 NDPAVNNPAVSAN
+9 
-22 PAPVIA
+22 PAPAIA
-28 IVAAAGQGHRLGAEK
+28 IIAAAGQGTRLRADK

-48 ELAGKTLLERTINSL
+48 ELAGISLLERSISAMHTA
-63 QETGLVDEIIAVAAP
+63 ELVDEIIVVAAP
-78 DMLDDAAAVLERCEG
+78 DMLDEAADVISRCE
-93 CAERSAGSTGVGVGS
+93 AADDTRVAGAGASDGRT
-108 NAKIPKLRLVPG
+108 IRLVPG
-120 RGERVDSV
+120 RGQRVDSV
-128 MAGLEAISVPA
+128 MAGLEAISVEP
-139 GDLIGARAADP
+139 GVDP
-150 VVLVHDAARALT
+150 IVLVHDAARALT
-162 PPEMINRVITAVV
+162 PASMIDRVARAVA
-175 DGAAGA
+175 DGASGVV
-181 IPVVPVV
+181 PVLPVV
-188 DTIKTVA
+188 DTIKTVTETA
-195 ESASGE
+195 GHGE
-201 PDGDHDGVPGG
+201 EHSQTQIT
-212 ELRVG
+212 

-223 ELRAAQ
+223 NVRAAQ

-242 NETYFASVQAEKEA
+242 NEMYYASVHADAEA
-256 GATSFVP
+256 GTRSFVP

-273 GVPVICVAG
+273 GVPVMCVDG
-282 DERALKITTPKDL
+282 DELAFKITTRKDL
-295 LLAQAYLR
+295 LLAQAFLADGVTEGA
-303 ESAEAPAASRPDS
+303 ESANPSSRAIPAQGNS
-316 AQSTAQHPDS
+316 AQRQP
-326 AQSSAQPQQTTAQ
+326 AQPQSTQ
-339 PQQSQPAAMPVP
+339 PQSTQPAAMPIP

-412 VGRPEYAN
+412 VGRPEYDN
-420 VSGAQLLR
+420 VSGALLLR

-433 LDDNDFQIGNV
+433 LDDNDFRIGNV

>member
-1 MTKINPAV
+1 MNI
-9 NDPAVNNPAVSAN
+9 SSSR

-28 IVAAAGQGHRLGAEK
+28 IVAAAGQGTRLRADK

-48 ELAGKTLLERTINSL
+48 ELAGISLLERSISAMHAT
-63 QETGLVDEIIAVAAP
+63 ELVDEIIVVAAP
-78 DMLDDAAAVLERCEG
+78 DMLDEAADVISRCE
-93 CAERSAGSTGVGVGS
+93 SADATRGAGADASDGRT
-108 NAKIPKLRLVPG
+108 IRLVPG
-120 RGERVDSV
+120 RGERADSV
-128 MAGLEAISVPA
+128 MAGLEAISVEP
-139 GDLIGARAADP
+139 GVDP
-150 VVLVHDAARALT
+150 IVLVHDAARALT
-162 PPEMINRVITAVV
+162 PVSMIDRVVRAVA
-175 DGAAGA
+175 DGASGVV
-181 IPVVPVV
+181 PVVSVV
-188 DTIKTVA
+188 DTIKAVT
-195 ESASGE
+195 ETTGHGE
-201 PDGDHDGVPGG
+201 ARGQAQIT
-212 ELRVG
+212 

-223 ELRAAQ
+223 NVRAAQ
-229 TPQGFRYSALLSA
+229 TPQGFRYSALFSA
-242 NETYFASVQAEKEA
+242 NEMYYASVQADAEA
-256 GATSFVP
+256 GTRSFVP

-273 GVPVICVAG
+273 GVPVVCVDG
-282 DERALKITTPKDL
+282 DELAFKITTRKDL
-295 LLAQAYLR
+295 LLARAYLADGVT
-303 ESAEAPAASRPDS
+303 EGAQSVNPSSQTIPVQGNS
-316 AQSTAQHPDS
+316 AQSQPTHLQP
-326 AQSSAQPQQTTAQ
+326 AQPQPAQSKTTQ
-339 PQQSQPAAMPVP
+339 PPAMPIP

-412 VGRPEYAN
+412 VGRPEYDN

-428 EVREL
+428 EVRAL
-433 LDDNDFQIGNV
+433 LDDNDFRIGNV

>member
-1 MTKINPAV
+1 MNI
-9 NDPAVNNPAVSAN
+9 SSSR

-28 IVAAAGQGHRLGAEK
+28 IIAAAGQGTRLRADK

-48 ELAGKTLLERTINSL
+48 ELAGISLLERSISAMHAT
-63 QETGLVDEIIAVAAP
+63 ELVDEIIVVAAP
-78 DMLDDAAAVLERCEG
+78 DMLDEAADVISRCE
-93 CAERSAGSTGVGVGS
+93 SADATRGAGADASDGRT
-108 NAKIPKLRLVPG
+108 IRLVPG
-120 RGERVDSV
+120 RGERADSV
-128 MAGLEAISVPA
+128 MAGLEAISVEP
-139 GDLIGARAADP
+139 GIDP
-150 VVLVHDAARALT
+150 IVLVHDAARALT
-162 PPEMINRVITAVV
+162 PASMIDRVVRAVA
-175 DGAAGA
+175 DGASGVV
-181 IPVVPVV
+181 PVVPVV
-188 DTIKTVA
+188 DTIKAVT
-195 ESASGE
+195 ETTDHGE
-201 PDGDHDGVPGG
+201 A
-212 ELRVG
+212 RSQAQIT

-223 ELRAAQ
+223 NVRAAQ
-229 TPQGFRYSALLSA
+229 TPQGFRYSALFSA
-242 NETYFASVQAEKEA
+242 NEMYYASVQADAET
-256 GATSFVP
+256 GTRSFVP

-273 GVPVICVAG
+273 GVPVVCVDG
-282 DERALKITTPKDL
+282 DELAFKITTRKDL
-295 LLAQAYLR
+295 LLARAYLADGVTEGA
-303 ESAEAPAASRPDS
+303 ESVNSSSQTIPVQGNS
-316 AQSTAQHPDS
+316 AQSQPTQP
-326 AQSSAQPQQTTAQ
+326 QPAQP
-339 PQQSQPAAMPVP
+339 PAMPIP

-412 VGRPEYAN
+412 VGRPEYDN

-433 LDDNDFQIGNV
+433 LDDNDFRIGNV

>member
-1 MTKINPAV
+1 MNI
-9 NDPAVNNPAVSAN
+9 SSSR

-28 IVAAAGQGHRLGAEK
+28 IIAAAGQGTRLRADK

-48 ELAGKTLLERTINSL
+48 ELAGISLLERSISAMHAT
-63 QETGLVDEIIAVAAP
+63 ELVDEIIVVAAP
-78 DMLDDAAAVLERCEG
+78 DMLDEAADVISRCE
-93 CAERSAGSTGVGVGS
+93 SADATRGAGADASDGRT
-108 NAKIPKLRLVPG
+108 IRLVPG
-120 RGERVDSV
+120 RGERADSV
-128 MAGLEAISVPA
+128 MAGLEAISVEP
-139 GDLIGARAADP
+139 GVDP
-150 VVLVHDAARALT
+150 IVLVHDAARALT
-162 PPEMINRVITAVV
+162 PASMIDRVARAVA
-175 DGAAGA
+175 DGASGVV
-181 IPVVPVV
+181 PVVPVV
-188 DTIKTVA
+188 DTIKAVTETA
-195 ESASGE
+195 GHGE
-201 PDGDHDGVPGG
+201 A
-212 ELRVG
+212 RSQAQIT

-223 ELRAAQ
+223 NVRAAQ

-242 NETYFASVQAEKEA
+242 NEMYYASVQADAEA
-256 GATSFVP
+256 GTRSFVP

-273 GVPVICVAG
+273 GVPVVCVDG
-282 DERALKITTPKDL
+282 DELAFKITTRKDL
-295 LLAQAYLR
+295 LLARAFLADGVT
-303 ESAEAPAASRPDS
+303 EGSEGAERVNPSSRTIPVQGNS
-316 AQSTAQHPDS
+316 AQSQPTHLQP
-326 AQSSAQPQQTTAQ
+326 AQSKTTQPQ
-339 PQQSQPAAMPVP
+339 AMPIP

-412 VGRPEYAN
+412 VGRPEYDN

-433 LDDNDFQIGNV
+433 LDDNDFRIGNV

>member
-1 MTKINPAV
+1 MNI
-9 NDPAVNNPAVSAN
+9 SSSR

-28 IVAAAGQGHRLGAEK
+28 IIAAAGQGTRLRADK

-48 ELAGKTLLERTINSL
+48 ELAGISLLERSISAMHAT
-63 QETGLVDEIIAVAAP
+63 ELVDEIIVVAAP
-78 DMLDDAAAVLERCEG
+78 DMLDEAADVISRCE
-93 CAERSAGSTGVGVGS
+93 SADATRVAGADASDGRT
-108 NAKIPKLRLVPG
+108 IRLVPG
-120 RGERVDSV
+120 RGERADSV
-128 MAGLEAISVPA
+128 MAGLEAISVEP
-139 GDLIGARAADP
+139 GVDP
-150 VVLVHDAARALT
+150 IVLVHDAARALT
-162 PPEMINRVITAVV
+162 PASMIDRVARAVA
-175 DGAAGA
+175 DGASGVV
-181 IPVVPVV
+181 PVVPVV
-188 DTIKTVA
+188 DTIKAVT
-195 ESASGE
+195 ETT
-201 PDGDHDGVPGG
+201 DHGG
-212 ELRVG
+212 ARSQAQIT

-223 ELRAAQ
+223 NVRAAQ
-229 TPQGFRYSALLSA
+229 TPQGFRYSALFSA
-242 NETYFASVQAEKEA
+242 NEMYYASVQADAEA
-256 GATSFVP
+256 GPRSFVP

-273 GVPVICVAG
+273 GVPVVCVDG
-282 DERALKITTPKDL
+282 DELAFKITTRKDL
-295 LLAQAYLR
+295 LLARAYLADGVTEGSEGA
-303 ESAEAPAASRPDS
+303 ESVNSSFQTIPVQGNS
-316 AQSTAQHPDS
+316 AQSHLMQPQP
-326 AQSSAQPQQTTAQ
+326 AQSKTT
-339 PQQSQPAAMPVP
+339 QSPAMPIP

-412 VGRPEYAN
+412 VGRPEYDN

-428 EVREL
+428 EVRAL
-433 LDDNDFQIGNV
+433 LDDNDFRIGNV

>member
-1 MTKINPAV
+1 MNI
-9 NDPAVNNPAVSAN
+9 SSSR

-28 IVAAAGQGHRLGAEK
+28 IIAAAGQGTRLRADK

-48 ELAGKTLLERTINSL
+48 ELAGISLLERSISAMHAT
-63 QETGLVDEIIAVAAP
+63 ELVDEIIVVAAP
-78 DMLDDAAAVLERCEG
+78 DMLDEAADVISRCE
-93 CAERSAGSTGVGVGS
+93 SADATRVAGAGASDGRT
-108 NAKIPKLRLVPG
+108 IRLVPG
-120 RGERVDSV
+120 RGERADSV
-128 MAGLEAISVPA
+128 MAGLEAISVEP
-139 GDLIGARAADP
+139 GVDP
-150 VVLVHDAARALT
+150 IVLVHDAARALA
-162 PPEMINRVITAVV
+162 PASMVDRVARAVA
-175 DGAAGA
+175 DGASGVV
-181 IPVVPVV
+181 PVVPVV
-188 DTIKTVA
+188 DTIKAVTETA
-195 ESASGE
+195 GHGE
-201 PDGDHDGVPGG
+201 A
-212 ELRVG
+212 RSQAQIT

-223 ELRAAQ
+223 NVRAAQ
-229 TPQGFRYSALLSA
+229 TPQGFRYSALFSA
-242 NETYFASVQAEKEA
+242 NEMYYASVQADAEA
-256 GATSFVP
+256 GTRSFVP

-273 GVPVICVAG
+273 GVPVVCVDG
-282 DERALKITTPKDL
+282 DELAFKITTRKDL
-295 LLAQAYLR
+295 LLARACLTDGVTEGSAGAESLNPSSQAI
-303 ESAEAPAASRPDS
+303 PVQGNS
-316 AQSTAQHPDS
+316 AQSQPTHLQP
-326 AQSSAQPQQTTAQ
+326 AQPQPAQSKTTQ
-339 PQQSQPAAMPVP
+339 PPAMPTP

-412 VGRPEYAN
+412 VGRPEYDN

-428 EVREL
+428 EVRAL
-433 LDDNDFQIGNV
+433 LDDNDFRIGNV

>member
-9 NDPAVNNPAVSAN
+9 INPPVNNPAVFDN

-48 ELAGKTLLERTINSL
+48 ELSGKTLLERTINSL
-63 QETGLVDEIIAVAAP
+63 QATGLVDEIIAVAAP
-78 DMLDDAAAVLERCEG
+78 DMLDDAAAVLARCQSNL
-93 CAERSAGSTGVGVGS
+93 AEPVSSAAVGGGAT
-108 NAKIPKLRLVPG
+108 AKTPELRLVPG

-139 GDLIGARAADP
+139 EEQPGAAPASDP

-162 PPEMINRVITAVV
+162 PPAMITRVIAAVV
-175 DGAAGA
+175 DGAAGV

-195 ESASGE
+195 GSASGE
-201 PDGDHDGVPGG
+201 PDGATDGKPGG
-212 ELRVG
+212 ELVVG

-229 TPQGFRYSALLSA
+229 TPQAFRYSVLLSA
-242 NETYFASVQAEKEA
+242 NQAYLASVQEDKEA
-256 GATSFVP
+256 GSTSFVP

-273 GVPVICVAG
+273 GVPVACVAG

-295 LLAQAYLR
+295 LLAQAFLR

-316 AQSTAQHPDS
+316 AQ
-326 AQSSAQPQQTTAQ
+326 TTAQ
-339 PQQSQPAAMPVP
+339 QQQSQPAAMPVP

-428 EVREL
+428 EVRER
-433 LDDNDFQIGNV
+433 LDYNDFQIGNV

>member
-1 MTKINPAV
+1 MNI
-9 NDPAVNNPAVSAN
+9 SSSR
-22 PAPVIA
+22 PAPVVA
-28 IVAAAGQGHRLGAEK
+28 IIAAAGQGNRLGADK

-48 ELAGKTLLERTINSL
+48 ELSGTSLLGHSISAMQASE
-63 QETGLVDEIIAVAAP
+63 LVDEIIVVAAP
-78 DMLDDAAAVLERCEG
+78 DMLDEAAEVIAACESAVCGSAACE
-93 CAERSAGSTGVGVGS
+93 SAAPVQSGAAGVNG
-108 NAKIPKLRLVPG
+108 APAIRLVPG
-120 RGERVDSV
+120 RGERADSV
-128 MAGLEAISVPA
+128 MAGLEAISVEP
-139 GDLIGARAADP
+139 GVDP
-150 VVLVHDAARALT
+150 IVLVHDAARALT
-162 PPEMINRVITAVV
+162 PASMIDRVARAVA
-175 DGAAGA
+175 DGASGVV
-181 IPVVPVV
+181 PVVPVV
-188 DTIKTVA
+188 DTIKAVTETA
-195 ESASGE
+195 G
-201 PDGDHDGVPGG
+201 HD
-212 ELRVG
+212 EERSQAQIT

-223 ELRAAQ
+223 NVRAAQ
-229 TPQGFRYSALLSA
+229 TPQGFRYSALFSA
-242 NETYFASVQAEKEA
+242 NEMYYASVQADAET
-256 GATSFVP
+256 GTRSFVP

-273 GVPVICVAG
+273 GVPVVCVDG
-282 DERALKITTPKDL
+282 DELAFKITTRKDL
-295 LLAQAYLR
+295 LLAQAFLADGVAEGA
-303 ESAEAPAASRPDS
+303 ESVNPS
-316 AQSTAQHPDS
+316 
-326 AQSSAQPQQTTAQ
+326 
-339 PQQSQPAAMPVP
+339 SQPTQTQPTQPPAMPIP

-412 VGRPEYAN
+412 VGRPEYDN

-428 EVREL
+428 EVRAL
-433 LDDNDFQIGNV
+433 LDDNDFRIGNV

>member
-1 MTKINPAV
+1 MNI
-9 NDPAVNNPAVSAN
+9 SSFR

-28 IVAAAGQGHRLGAEK
+28 IIAAAGQGTRLGADK

-48 ELAGKTLLERTINSL
+48 ELAGISLLERSISAMHAT
-63 QETGLVDEIIAVAAP
+63 ELVDEIIVVAAP
-78 DMLDDAAAVLERCEG
+78 DMLDEAADVISRCE
-93 CAERSAGSTGVGVGS
+93 SADATRGAGADASDGRT
-108 NAKIPKLRLVPG
+108 IRLVPG
-120 RGERVDSV
+120 RGERADSV
-128 MAGLEAISVPA
+128 MAGLEAISVEP
-139 GDLIGARAADP
+139 GVDP
-150 VVLVHDAARALT
+150 IVLVHDAARALT
-162 PPEMINRVITAVV
+162 PASMIDRVARAVA
-175 DGAAGA
+175 DGASGVV
-181 IPVVPVV
+181 PVVPVV
-188 DTIKTVA
+188 DTIKAVTETA
-195 ESASGE
+195 GHGE
-201 PDGDHDGVPGG
+201 A
-212 ELRVG
+212 RSQAQIT

-223 ELRAAQ
+223 NVRAAQ
-229 TPQGFRYSALLSA
+229 TPQGFRYSALFSA
-242 NETYFASVQAEKEA
+242 NEMYYASVQADAEA
-256 GATSFVP
+256 GTRSFVP

-273 GVPVICVAG
+273 GVPVVCVDG
-282 DERALKITTPKDL
+282 DELAFKITTRKDL
-295 LLAQAYLR
+295 LLAQAFLADGVTEGSEGA
-303 ESAEAPAASRPDS
+303 ESVNPSSQAIPVQGNS
-316 AQSTAQHPDS
+316 AQSHLMQPQP
-326 AQSSAQPQQTTAQ
+326 AQSKTT
-339 PQQSQPAAMPVP
+339 QSAAMPIP

-412 VGRPEYAN
+412 VGRPEYDN

-428 EVREL
+428 EVRAL
-433 LDDNDFQIGNV
+433 LDDNDFRIGNV

>member
-1 MTKINPAV
+1 MTKI
-9 NDPAVNNPAVSAN
+9 NPAVSAN

-63 QETGLVDEIIAVAAP
+63 QATGLVDEIIAVAAP

-139 GDLIGARAADP
+139 ADLIGARAADP
-150 VVLVHDAARALT
+150 VVLVHDAARSLT
-162 PPEMINRVITAVV
+162 PPEMITRVITAVRE
-175 DGAAGA
+175 GATGV

-195 ESASGE
+195 SSASGK
-201 PDGDHDGVPGG
+201 PVGDHDGVPGG

-273 GVPVICVAG
+273 GVPVTCVAG

-303 ESAEAPAASRPDS
+303 ESAEAPAASRRDS
-316 AQSTAQHPDS
+316 AQSTAQ
-326 AQSSAQPQQTTAQ
+326 Q
-339 PQQSQPAAMPVP
+339 QQSQPAAMPVP

>member
-1 MTKINPAV
+1 MNI
-9 NDPAVNNPAVSAN
+9 SSSR

-28 IVAAAGQGHRLGAEK
+28 IIAAAGQGTRLRADK

-48 ELAGKTLLERTINSL
+48 ELAGISLLERSISAMHAT
-63 QETGLVDEIIAVAAP
+63 ELVDEIIVVAAP
-78 DMLDDAAAVLERCEG
+78 DMLDEAADVISRCE
-93 CAERSAGSTGVGVGS
+93 SADATRGAGADASDGRT
-108 NAKIPKLRLVPG
+108 IRLVPG
-120 RGERVDSV
+120 RGERADSV
-128 MAGLEAISVPA
+128 MAGLEAVSVEP
-139 GDLIGARAADP
+139 GVDP
-150 VVLVHDAARALT
+150 IVLVHDAARALT
-162 PPEMINRVITAVV
+162 PASMIDRVARAVA
-175 DGAAGA
+175 DGASGVV
-181 IPVVPVV
+181 PVVPVV
-188 DTIKTVA
+188 DTIKAVT
-195 ESASGE
+195 ETT
-201 PDGDHDGVPGG
+201 DHGG
-212 ELRVG
+212 ARSQAQIT

-223 ELRAAQ
+223 NVRAAQ
-229 TPQGFRYSALLSA
+229 TPQGFRYSALFSA
-242 NETYFASVQAEKEA
+242 NEMYYASVQADAEA
-256 GATSFVP
+256 GTRSFVP

-273 GVPVICVAG
+273 GVPVVCVDG
-282 DERALKITTPKDL
+282 DELAFKITTLKDL
-295 LLAQAYLR
+295 LLARAYLADGVT
-303 ESAEAPAASRPDS
+303 EGSEGAERVNSSSQAIPVQGNS
-316 AQSTAQHPDS
+316 AQSHLMQPQP
-326 AQSSAQPQQTTAQ
+326 AQSKTT
-339 PQQSQPAAMPVP
+339 QSPAMPIP

-412 VGRPEYAN
+412 VGRPEYDN

-428 EVREL
+428 EVRAL
-433 LDDNDFQIGNV
+433 LDDNDFRIGNV

>member
-1 MTKINPAV
+1 MSTSSPR
-9 NDPAVNNPAVSAN
+9 
-22 PAPVIA
+22 PAPVVA
-28 IVAAAGQGHRLGAEK
+28 IIAAAGQGTRLRADK

-48 ELAGKTLLERTINSL
+48 ELAGISLLERSIKAMHAA
-63 QETGLVDEIIAVAAP
+63 ELVDEIIVVAAP
-78 DMLDDAAAVLERCEG
+78 DMLDEAADVISRCE
-93 CAERSAGSTGVGVGS
+93 AADSTRVAATGS
-108 NAKIPKLRLVPG
+108 NGATGASGANDGRTIRLVPG
-120 RGERVDSV
+120 RGQRVDSV
-128 MAGLEAISVPA
+128 MAGLEAISVEP
-139 GDLIGARAADP
+139 GVDP
-150 VVLVHDAARALT
+150 IVLVHDAARALT
-162 PPEMINRVITAVV
+162 PASMIDRVARAVA
-175 DGAAGA
+175 DGASGVV
-181 IPVVPVV
+181 PVVPVV
-188 DTIKTVA
+188 DTIKTVTETA
-195 ESASGE
+195 GDDEE
-201 PDGDHDGVPGG
+201 PSQAQITT
-212 ELRVG
+212 
-217 KTVDRS
+217 TVDRS
-223 ELRAAQ
+223 NLRAAQ
-229 TPQGFRYSALLSA
+229 TPQGFRYSALFSA
-242 NETYFASVQAEKEA
+242 NEMYYATVHADAEA
-256 GATSFVP
+256 GTRSFVP

-273 GVPVICVAG
+273 GVPVACVDG
-282 DERALKITTPKDL
+282 DELAFKITTRKDL
-295 LLAQAYLR
+295 LLAQAFLADGVADGTDGTER
-303 ESAEAPAASRPDS
+303 AERVNP
-316 AQSTAQHPDS
+316 
-326 AQSSAQPQQTTAQ
+326 SS
-339 PQQSQPAAMPVP
+339 QSQAIPEQANSTQPPAMPIT

-412 VGRPEYAN
+412 VGRPEYDN
-420 VSGAQLLR
+420 VSGVQLLR

-433 LDDNDFQIGNV
+433 LDDNDFRIGNV

-459 EEAQQVLSE
+459 EEAQEVLSE

>member
-1 MTKINPAV
+1 MNISSPR
-9 NDPAVNNPAVSAN
+9 

-28 IVAAAGQGHRLGAEK
+28 IIAAAGQGTRLRADK

-48 ELAGKTLLERTINSL
+48 ELAGISLLERSISAMHAA
-63 QETGLVDEIIAVAAP
+63 ELVDEIIVVAAP
-78 DMLDDAAAVLERCEG
+78 DMLDEAADVISRCEAADASRVADNTRVVG
-93 CAERSAGSTGVGVGS
+93 AGASDGRT
-108 NAKIPKLRLVPG
+108 IRLVPG
-120 RGERVDSV
+120 RGQRVDSV
-128 MAGLEAISVPA
+128 MAGLEAISVEP
-139 GDLIGARAADP
+139 GVDP
-150 VVLVHDAARALT
+150 IVLVHDAARALT
-162 PPEMINRVITAVV
+162 PASMIDRVARAVA
-175 DGAAGA
+175 DGASGVV
-181 IPVVPVV
+181 PVLPVV
-188 DTIKTVA
+188 DTIKTVTETA
-195 ESASGE
+195 GHHEERGQTQIT
-201 PDGDHDGVPGG
+201 
-212 ELRVG
+212 R
-217 KTVDRS
+217 TVDRS
-223 ELRAAQ
+223 NVRAAQ
-229 TPQGFRYSALLSA
+229 TPQGFRYGALFSA
-242 NETYFASVQAEKEA
+242 NEVYYASVHADAEA
-256 GATSFVP
+256 GTRTFVP

-273 GVPVICVAG
+273 GVPVACVDG
-282 DERALKITTPKDL
+282 DELAFKITTRKDL
-295 LLAQAYLR
+295 LLAQAFLADGVTKGA
-303 ESAEAPAASRPDS
+303 ESVHSSSPAIP
-316 AQSTAQHPDS
+316 AQGN
-326 AQSSAQPQQTTAQ
+326 SAQPQPTQPQPAQ
-339 PQQSQPAAMPVP
+339 PPAIPIP

-363 AGKPCWIAGL
+363 SGKPCWIAGL

-412 VGRPEYAN
+412 VGRPEYDN

-433 LDDNDFQIGNV
+433 LDDNDFRIGNV